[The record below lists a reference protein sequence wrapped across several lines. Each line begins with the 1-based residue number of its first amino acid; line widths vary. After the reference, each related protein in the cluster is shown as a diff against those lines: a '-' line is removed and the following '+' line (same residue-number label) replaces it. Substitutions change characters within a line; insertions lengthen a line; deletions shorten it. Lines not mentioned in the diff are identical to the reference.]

1 MLMFSWGVR
10 DGEGRRLANNTDSLF
25 KRDSEKLYETSDQE
39 TKYELEILSIMTDIA
54 AALVNYRVDNGLS
67 QRDLADLLG
76 CSQAMI
82 SKIERGDYNFTIRK
96 LFDVVR
102 KLKGSI
108 SVEIDFSNDA
118 SDISSEEHDEVSI
131 WEPAELQ
138 DLEGLKRIA

>member
-1 MLMFSWGVR
+1 MFSRGVR
-10 DGEGRRLANNTDSLF
+10 NGEGRRLANNTDALLN
-25 KRDSEKLYETSDQE
+25 RDSEKLYETSDQE

-54 AALVNYRVDNGLS
+54 AALVNYRVENSLS
-67 QRDLADLLG
+67 QKDLADLLG

-102 KLKGSI
+102 RLKGRI
-108 SVEIDFSNDA
+108 SVEIDFSND
-118 SDISSEEHDEVSI
+118 SSRISSEGHTEVSI

-138 DLEGLKRIA
+138 DLEGMKRIA

>member
-1 MLMFSWGVR
+1 
-10 DGEGRRLANNTDSLF
+10 
-25 KRDSEKLYETSDQE
+25 
-39 TKYELEILSIMTDIA
+39 MTDIA
-54 AALVNYRVDNGLS
+54 AALVNYRVDNSLS
-67 QRDLADLLG
+67 QKALADLLG

-102 KLKGSI
+102 KLNGRI

-118 SDISSEEHDEVSI
+118 SNMSPEGREEVSI

-138 DLEGLKRIA
+138 DLEGMKRIA